1 MDGNG
6 RWAAAKGLPRL
17 EGHRRGAERL
27 IETVDACIDA
37 GVNTLTVF
45 AFSAENWKRPLE
57 EVSGLFKLGEWIL
70 RAHLARLEKRNVRL
84 HVIGDITALPDF
96 VRSPLEDVIKSSK
109 DNTAFNLV
117 VALNYGA
124 RQEIVAAARSLAAD
138 VAAGRLPPTIILTTF
153 DDDDLVLAGIRA
165 GAKGYMLKDVS
176 LEQLAEAI
184 QVVSKGGSLVLPAMS
199 QRLLSGLEG
208 MNTHFVSLE
217 RPDPL
222 TERETE
228 ILRLM
233 AGGFSNKEIAN
244 SLHVAEGTIKNHVSN
259 ILSKLGVRDRTRA
272 VLKAFE
278 LKIV

>member
-1 MDGNG
+1 MSSPAPSPSVPSAPPRHIGIIMDGNG

-96 VRSPLEDVIKSSK
+96 VRSPLADVIKSSK
-109 DNTAFNLV
+109 DNNAFNLV

-124 RQEIVAAARSLAAD
+124 RQEIVAAARALAAD
-138 VAAGRLPPTIILTTF
+138 VAAGKLAPEAVDWSAVEARLQT
-153 DDDDLVLAGIRA
+153 AG
-165 GAKGYMLKDVS
+165 L
-176 LEQLAEAI
+176 
-184 QVVSKGGSLVLPAMS
+184 
-199 QRLLSGLEG
+199 
-208 MNTHFVSLE
+208 
-217 RPDPL
+217 PDPDL
-222 TERETE
+222 IIRTSGEFRLSNFLLWQLSYAEFFITPKNWPDFRKSDFREAVE
-228 ILRLM
+228 NYSRRHRRFGRL
-233 AGGFSNKEIAN
+233 
-244 SLHVAEGTIKNHVSN
+244 
-259 ILSKLGVRDRTRA
+259 
-272 VLKAFE
+272 
-278 LKIV
+278 